1 MKLLS
6 QKVLFSKEECKSIIL
21 YNNTHITNWIM
32 GDRKYNSQPINY
44 SLETKWLFDKLK
56 DFVEKET
63 NIQIRTI
70 KKTIHFH
77 KFTKG
82 DWFGKHND
90 IRENRLYAVGVLLN
104 DNFENGDF
112 KLYNPNE
119 IILDKVIGNT
129 YLFDVRIEHEIT
141 PILDGERYSLLWF
154 LQNEHIK
161 IETNK
166 LI

>member
-1 MKLLS
+1 MILKE
-6 QKVLFSKEECKSIIL
+6 KILFSKEECNSIML
-21 YNNTHITNWIM
+21 YNETDITNWIV

-56 DFVEKET
+56 KFVETET
-63 NIQIRTI
+63 KIKFRSI
-70 KKTIHFH
+70 KKQIHFH
-77 KFTKG
+77 KYVKG

-104 DNFENGDF
+104 DDFSGGNF

-129 YLFDVRIEHEIT
+129 YLFDVRIDHEIT
-141 PILDGERYSLLWF
+141 SILEGERYSLLWF
-154 LQNEHIK
+154 LENEHIK

>member
-1 MKLLS
+1 MFLT
-6 QKVLFSKEECKSIIL
+6 QKILFNQQECQSIIDML
-21 YNNTHITNWIM
+21 KSKKQNWNYK
-32 GDRKYNSQPINY
+32 DRIYESMSIDYDQNII
-44 SLETKWLFDKLK
+44 WLFDKLK
-56 DFVEKET
+56 NFFELET
-63 NIQIRTI
+63 QNTIKKI

-90 IRENRLYAVGVLLN
+90 IRDNRLYAVGVLLN
-104 DNFENGDF
+104 DDFSGGDF

-119 IILDKVIGNT
+119 IILNKIVGNT
-129 YLFDVRIEHEIT
+129 YLFDVRIDHEIT
-141 PILDGERYSLLWF
+141 PILQGERYTLLWF

-161 IETNK
+161 MKTNK

>member
-1 MKLLS
+1 MILKE
-6 QKVLFSKEECKSIIL
+6 KILFSKEECNSIML
-21 YNNTHITNWIM
+21 YNETDITNWIV

-56 DFVEKET
+56 KFVETET
-63 NIQIRTI
+63 KIKFRSI
-70 KKTIHFH
+70 KKQIHFH
-77 KFTKG
+77 KYVKG

-104 DNFENGDF
+104 DDFSGGNF

-129 YLFDVRIEHEIT
+129 YLFDVRIDHEIT
-141 PILDGERYSLLWF
+141 QILEGERYSLLWF
-154 LQNEHIK
+154 LENEHIK

>member
-1 MKLLS
+1 MILKE
-6 QKVLFSKEECKSIIL
+6 KILFSKKECESIIS
-21 YNNTHITNWIM
+21 YNETHITNWRM
-32 GDRKYNSQPINY
+32 GDRKYNSQPIIY

-56 DFVEKET
+56 TFVETET
-63 NIQIRTI
+63 NIKII
-70 KKTIHFH
+70 KIKEKIHFH
-77 KFTKG
+77 KFIKG

-90 IRENRLYAVGVLLN
+90 IRDNRVYAVGVLLN
-104 DNFENGDF
+104 DDFTQGDF

-119 IILDKVIGNT
+119 IILNKVIGNT
-129 YLFDVRIEHEIT
+129 YIFDVRIEHEIT

>member
-1 MKLLS
+1 M
-6 QKVLFSKEECKSIIL
+6 
-21 YNNTHITNWIM
+21 
-32 GDRKYNSQPINY
+32 
-44 SLETKWLFDKLK
+44 K

-63 NIQIRTI
+63 NIEIRTI

-77 KFTKG
+77 KFTNG

-90 IRENRLYAVGVLLN
+90 VRDNRLYAVGVLLN
-104 DNFENGDF
+104 DNFRGGDF

-119 IILDKVIGNT
+119 IMLNKVIGNT
-129 YLFDVRIEHEIT
+129 YLFDVRINHEII
-141 PILDGERYSLLWF
+141 PILEGERYSLLWF
-154 LQNEHIK
+154 LENKHIK

>member
-1 MKLLS
+1 MILKE
-6 QKVLFSKEECKSIIL
+6 KILFSKEECKSIIS
-21 YNNTHITNWIM
+21 YNETHITNWRM
-32 GDRKYNSQPINY
+32 GDRNYKSQPINY
-44 SLETKWLFDKLK
+44 SLETNWLFDKLK
-56 DFVEKET
+56 DFVERET

-90 IRENRLYAVGVLLN
+90 VRDNRLYAVGVLLN
-104 DNFENGDF
+104 DDFSGGDF

-119 IILDKVIGNT
+119 IILNKVIGNT
-129 YLFDVRIEHEIT
+129 YLFDVRIDHEIT
-141 PILDGERYSLLWF
+141 PILEGERYSLLWF

>member
-1 MKLLS
+1 MILKE
-6 QKVLFSKEECKSIIL
+6 KILFSKEECNSIML
-21 YNNTHITNWIM
+21 YNETDITNWIV

-56 DFVEKET
+56 KFVETET
-63 NIQIRTI
+63 KIKFRSI
-70 KKTIHFH
+70 KKQIHFH
-77 KFTKG
+77 KYVKG

-104 DNFENGDF
+104 DDFSGGNF

-129 YLFDVRIEHEIT
+129 YLFDVRIYHEII
-141 PILDGERYSLLWF
+141 PILEGERYSLLWF
-154 LQNEHIK
+154 LENEHIK

>member
-1 MKLLS
+1 MILQ
-6 QKVLFSKEECKSIIL
+6 QKILFNKEECKSIIL

-44 SLETKWLFDKLK
+44 SLETKWLFDILK
-56 DFVEKET
+56 DFVENET

>member
-1 MKLLS
+1 MILKE
-6 QKVLFSKEECKSIIL
+6 KILFSKEECESIVS
-21 YNNTHITNWIM
+21 YNNTHITNWRM
-32 GDRKYNSQPINY
+32 GDRKYHSQPITY
-44 SLETKWLFDKLK
+44 SFETKWLFDKLK
-56 DFVEKET
+56 TFFEEQS
-63 NIQIRTI
+63 NILI
-70 KKTIHFH
+70 KKNKEVIYFH

-104 DNFENGDF
+104 DNFEGGDF

-119 IILDKVIGNT
+119 IILNKVIGNT
-129 YLFDVRIEHEIT
+129 YLFDVRIDHKIT
-141 PILDGERYSLLWF
+141 RILNGERYSLLWF